1 MTIGSLTT
9 SGGNTDGASSTIRAA
24 SGTIRAGGVVTL
36 SVRGG
41 LAGVTTVSRS
51 VSGVQEVVL
60 RVLAVL
66 VDVGGGGVGRVAI
79 LAVLIV
85 VTVVG
90 SGGDRRLE
98 ASEVHGDRLEGAGGA
113 RGDGVSL
120 GGGTAG
126 LGGLL
131 QINKVRH
138 GRATH
143 RRNAWT
149 KQRT

>member
-9 SGGNTDGASSTIRAA
+9 SGGNSDGASSTIRAA

-36 SVRGG
+36 AVRGG
-41 LAGVTTVSRS
+41 LARVTTVSRS

-85 VTVVG
+85 VTIVG

-98 ASEVHGDRLEGAGGA
+98 ASKVYSDRLKGASGA
-113 RGDGVSL
+113 RGDSISL
-120 GGGTAG
+120 SSSTVG
-126 LGGLL
+126 LSSLL
-131 QINKVRH
+131 
-138 GRATH
+138 
-143 RRNAWT
+143 
-149 KQRT
+149 

>member
-1 MTIGSLTT
+1 M
-9 SGGNTDGASSTIRAA
+9 
-24 SGTIRAGGVVTL
+24 
-36 SVRGG
+36 
-41 LAGVTTVSRS
+41 SRS

-60 RVLAVL
+60 RVPAVL

-113 RGDGVSL
+113 RGDGVGL

-143 RRNAWT
+143 RRPHWT
-149 KQRT
+149 MASSMATGTPMGLKEGMLACGTVALW

>member
-9 SGGNTDGASSTIRAA
+9 SGGNSDGASSTIRAA

-36 SVRGG
+36 AVRGG

-60 RVLAVL
+60 RVPAVL

-85 VTVVG
+85 VELSAYVLVT
-90 SGGDRRLE
+90 
-98 ASEVHGDRLEGAGGA
+98 AGGGMLLVTLVRKGFGSFRLA
-113 RGDGVSL
+113 LRKLTMMVPLAFLLLVIGAWYEAAVLILPRLL
-120 GGGTAG
+120 G
-126 LGGLL
+126 
-131 QINKVRH
+131 Q
-138 GRATH
+138 
-143 RRNAWT
+143 
-149 KQRT
+149 Q